1 MFGGYSGEGTIV
13 VQKSERSGGVR
24 FGAGAAVLLFLV
36 LLYVG
41 VYTYQLYTRIVD
53 ESKTLAWEMTVKSAE
68 VLELRLDDIRTSLR
82 SFANE
87 VSLQSIST
95 DGVDRL
101 AAYELGAG
109 TVYHIHILAQDGT
122 PLTEGSALDLEG
134 AEELAERCPND
145 GEFSSCYIGK
155 SGYWQTAIAY
165 SAVINQIPC
174 RIYAECVLDDLYM
187 EDFMVFHNGQGYC
200 YMVSGSEGDF
210 IMLPKNRFGQGLYS
224 GLFTMLE
231 AYQGNDPA
239 VIESMRAALVN
250 REQFTVR
257 MDFRGENCYLCFVP
271 LTDHTDWFIV
281 SVIPAAALQQNGMDA
296 ILAILLLTG
305 VLLLGTVA
313 LTVVDRRRWKLRYE
327 MEAARMA
334 NQAKSGFLSNMSHEI
349 RTPMNAIIGMTELM
363 KLDLSDEERVKACI
377 EKIGASSQY
386 LLGIINDV
394 LDMSKIES
402 GKMILEHSPFSIST
416 VIEKAVDLIQP
427 QVQMRQHTFSACA
440 RWEGPDCLTGDGMR
454 LSQVLV
460 NILSNAVKYTPEG
473 GQIRLR
479 LSGGWDP
486 DRKGTVWL
494 RIEVADNGIGMSKE
508 YQKIIFEPF
517 SQEKNSLSRGTGLGM
532 SIAAQMV
539 RQMGGEITVESERD
553 KGSTFCIRLS
563 LPATVEDSRSTAPE
577 ADTGILLIDRDPEI
591 LETARPTFE
600 TLFVRVSTAARL
612 EEAMEALAAEN
623 KPGIVILD
631 SGFEGLLQIA
641 GAAHNCG
648 AKLFVSGYGL
658 LPAGYQALGADG
670 FLAKPLFLQKLLDA
684 LEPRKIRNS
693 SEQSEAP
700 LKGLCI
706 LLAEDNEMNAE
717 IAEELL
723 SYFGAQVER
732 VTDGEEAVRFF
743 ESGEEGQ
750 FDLILM
756 DIQMPRMNG
765 YDAARAIRALG
776 RPDAARIPILA
787 MTADAFTEDMILAE
801 TAGMNGHIAKPIDV
815 KILIREI
822 QKAIKRGDIHED

>member
-1 MFGGYSGEGTIV
+1 MD
-13 VQKSERSGGVR
+13 QKRERSGGVR
-24 FGAGAAVLLFLV
+24 FSAGAAVLLFLI
-36 LLYVG
+36 LIFVG
-41 VYTYQLYTRIVD
+41 TFTYRLYTRIVD

-68 VLELRLDDIRTSLR
+68 VLELRLEDIRTSLC

-87 VSLQSIST
+87 VSLQSI
-95 DGVDRL
+95 GVDEAKRL
-101 AAYELGAG
+101 ADFELGAG
-109 TVYHIHILAQDGT
+109 PIYRIHILAQDGT
-122 PLTEGSALDLEG
+122 PLTEGSALDFEG
-134 AEELAERCPND
+134 AEEMAERCPND

-165 SAVINQIPC
+165 SAVIDQTPC

-200 YMVSGSEGDF
+200 YMISGSEGDF
-210 IMLPKNRFGQGLYS
+210 IMLPQNRFGQGLYS

-250 REQFTVR
+250 GEQFTVR

-305 VLLLGTVA
+305 VLLLGTVV

-327 MEAARMA
+327 METARMA
-334 NQAKSGFLSNMSHEI
+334 SQAKSGFLSNMSHEI

-363 KLDLSDEERVKACI
+363 KLNLSDEERMKACI
-377 EKIGASSQY
+377 DKIGTSSKY

-394 LDMSKIES
+394 LDMSKIEN

-427 QVQMRQHTFSACA
+427 QVQQRQHTFDACA

-460 NILSNAVKYTPEG
+460 NVLSNAVKYTPDG

-479 LSGGWDP
+479 LFGSWDP
-486 DRKGTVWL
+486 DQEGMVRIH
-494 RIEVADNGIGMSKE
+494 IEVADNGIGMSKE

-532 SIAAQMV
+532 SIAAQMI

-553 KGSTFCIRLS
+553 KGSTFKINLS
-563 LPATVEDSRSTAPE
+563 LPAAAADACSNVPK

-591 LETARPTFE
+591 LETARPTFG
-600 TLFVRVSTAARL
+600 TLFVRVSTANRL
-612 EEAMEALAAEN
+612 EEAMEALAEEN

-631 SGFEGLLQIA
+631 SGFAGLEEIA
-641 GAAHNCG
+641 GAAHSCG
-648 AKLFVSGYGL
+648 AKLFLSGYGI
-658 LPAGYQALGADG
+658 LPAEHKALGSAG
-670 FLAKPLFLQKLLDA
+670 FLPKPLFLRKLLDA
-684 LEPRKIRNS
+684 LEIKEIQNS
-693 SEQSEAP
+693 AEQSEKP
-700 LKGLCI
+700 LKGLSI

-717 IAEELL
+717 IAVELL
-723 SYFGAQVER
+723 NYFGARVER
-732 VTDGEEAVRFF
+732 VPDGEQAVSLF
-743 ESGEEGQ
+743 ESGDKGR

-787 MTADAFTEDMILAE
+787 MTADAFTEDVILAE
-801 TAGMNGHIAKPIDV
+801 KAGMNGHIAKPIDV

-822 QKAIKRGDIHED
+822 QKTIGREDIHEDKI